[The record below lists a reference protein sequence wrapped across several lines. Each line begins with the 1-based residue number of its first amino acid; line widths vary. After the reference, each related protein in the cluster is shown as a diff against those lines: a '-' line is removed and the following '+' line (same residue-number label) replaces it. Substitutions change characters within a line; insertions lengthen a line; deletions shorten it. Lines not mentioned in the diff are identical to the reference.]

1 MDTLARRWADF
12 VIGNRFIVIF
22 ISIVLLAIALF
33 FGRGIPFDN
42 STERYFLEGD
52 PNLLAFDEL
61 VELFGDNE
69 YLVVGVSAREQDQDI
84 FEMETL
90 NLIAKVTE
98 FLEDNEYVTQVRSIT
113 RYQYTH
119 ADDFS
124 LSTDDLIGDLDE
136 LAEQPERLEDIRE
149 IMAGEHLALGTL
161 ITEDFQHTR
170 IAARVEYRRDTA
182 EHKLLL
188 VQALYDFVEEEGL
201 GDLGYRIRYS
211 GQPLINASFEIYT
224 REDSQLLN
232 PLMALFML
240 ITLFVSF
247 RSLSGAILPWMV
259 IGGGVVYVVGIQGV
273 LGFPHSP
280 VDSALVPTMIIVG
293 IGVSVHVLVGFY
305 HQRGEGVEPQQAA
318 KNVIQSLWKPAF
330 FTAIT
335 TSAGFSALAVTKI
348 VPVREFAVLGAI
360 GPLLLFLLA
369 MTVLPALLS
378 FVKGFSAKTASVV
391 ESGLVSR
398 FTAAIPMF
406 TFRYKKPLLWIG
418 AGLLAFAIVAVPKIR
433 VDSNFLY
440 YFKEHSPPREDM
452 VYFDEAYQG
461 VVSFEAIIDS
471 GEEGGV
477 KDPKFLA
484 RIDSFEQFLEQ
495 RDALGTINS
504 LTDYLKKINQSL
516 HADNPDYYIL
526 PDSKEMTAQML
537 FLYENSGPEEDLT
550 DIKDF
555 DDRYV
560 RLTVPVVNMRASD
573 MTKEL
578 EFVYSA
584 LANEYSDLSVT
595 LTGGM
600 VMFNAQDR
608 YTSEGM
614 FKSFTIALLVICICF
629 VFLFRSFKYGIL
641 VIIPSI
647 VPILL
652 TGGIVGLLGIY
663 LDMGTM
669 IVGAMT
675 MGIAVDDAIHVM
687 SRYLSAKEEGATTY
701 QAVERA
707 MTESG
712 RAVVFT
718 SIVLVLGFSVLTTA
732 NFVPIIFVGVFG
744 ASIMLLALV
753 GDLIFLP
760 AILFWIDGEEEEG
773 PEGEMEKPQT
783 KKPEE
788 ENLITASEEPG
799 LMTETIATTT
809 TPMPENS

>member
-1 MDTLARRWADF
+1 MNILARRWADF
-12 VIGNRFIVIF
+12 VIGNRFIVIL

-33 FGRGIPFDN
+33 LGRGIPFDN

-84 FEMETL
+84 FELETL

-119 ADDFS
+119 ADDSS
-124 LSTDDLIGDLDE
+124 LSTDDLVGDLDE
-136 LAEQPERLEDIRE
+136 LAEQPEKIDQIRE
-149 IMAGEHLALGTL
+149 IMAGEHLALGSL

-170 IAARVEYRRDTA
+170 IAARVEYKSETA
-182 EHKLLL
+182 EHHLLL
-188 VQALYDFVEEEGL
+188 VKALYDFVETEGL
-201 GDLGYRIRYS
+201 DDLGYRIRYS
-211 GQPLINASFEIYT
+211 GQPLINSSFEIYT
-224 REDSQLLN
+224 REDSRFLN

-247 RSLSGAILPWMV
+247 RSFSGTVLPWLV
-259 IGGGVVYVVGIQGV
+259 IGGGVIYVLGIQNV

-280 VDSALVPTMIIVG
+280 VDAALVPTMIIVG
-293 IGVSVHVLVGFY
+293 IGVSVHVLVEFY
-305 HQRGEGVEPQQAA
+305 HRRADGIESKQAA
-318 KNVIQSLWKPAF
+318 NDVIRRLWKPAF

-335 TSAGFSALAVTKI
+335 TSAGFSALAITKI

-378 FVKGFSAKTASVV
+378 FVKGFSAKTATVV
-391 ESGLVSR
+391 ESGIVSR

-406 TFRYKKPLLWIG
+406 TFRYQKPLLLIG
-418 AGLLAFAIVAVPKIR
+418 LGLLVFAMVAVPKIR

-440 YFKEHSPPREDM
+440 YFKEHNPAREDM
-452 VYFDEAYQG
+452 VYFDEEYQG

-477 KDPKFLA
+477 KDPIFLA
-484 RIDSFEQFLEQ
+484 RVDAFEQFLEQ
-495 RDALGTINS
+495 RDSLGTINS
-504 LTDYLKKINQSL
+504 LNDYLKKINQSL
-516 HADNPDYYIL
+516 HGDNPEFYIL
-526 PDSKEMTAQML
+526 PDSKEMAAQML

-573 MTKEL
+573 TALEL
-578 EFVYSA
+578 DLVYAALGNEF
-584 LANEYSDLSVT
+584 SDLSVV
-595 LTGGM
+595 LTGGT
-600 VMFNAQDR
+600 VMFNAQDM

-614 FKSFTIALLVICICF
+614 FKSFTIALLVICIFF

-641 VIIPSI
+641 VVIPSI
-647 VPILL
+647 VPIIL

-718 SIVLVLGFSVLTTA
+718 SLVLVLGFSVLTTA

-744 ASIMLLALV
+744 ASIMLLALI

-760 AILFWIDGEEEEG
+760 AILFWIDGQEEEG
-773 PEGEMEKPQT
+773 PEGEIEKPET
-783 KKPEE
+783 
-788 ENLITASEEPG
+788 ENLISTNEEPG
-799 LMTETIATTT
+799 LMTVTTT
-809 TPMPENS
+809 ATPTPDNS